1 LTKKVPQQL
10 LSIFARQLSDCF
22 SLKLSLLTSHN
33 RLTAPSPSRVFARR
47 VPRMAAS
54 LQAISYKP
62 GSLRVLDQ
70 LKLPHEFVYDD
81 VSTCKEAFDCIK
93 AMRVR
98 GISRSHPRQQVQLL
112 RLDQALRRLQ
122 LWPHSHWLLSYT
134 TREMVSFLTHLLMD
148 SKLICFSYIHK
159 DRYRQLHQPSTRL
172 FKG

>member
-1 LTKKVPQQL
+1 MQGNP
-10 LSIFARQLSDCF
+10 SDCF
-22 SLKLSLLTSHN
+22 SPKPSLLTSHTQ
-33 RLTAPSPSRVFARR
+33 LTASFASRVFARR

-62 GSLRVLDQ
+62 GNLRVLDQ

-81 VSTCKEAFDCIK
+81 VSTCEEAFDCIK

-112 RLDQALRRLQ
+112 RLDQALRLLQ
-122 LWPHSHWLLSYT
+122 LWPHSHCLLSYT
-134 TREMVSFLTHLLMD
+134 TRKMVSPLIHLLMD
-148 SKLICFSYIHK
+148 SKLTCFRDIHK

-172 FKG
+172 SKR